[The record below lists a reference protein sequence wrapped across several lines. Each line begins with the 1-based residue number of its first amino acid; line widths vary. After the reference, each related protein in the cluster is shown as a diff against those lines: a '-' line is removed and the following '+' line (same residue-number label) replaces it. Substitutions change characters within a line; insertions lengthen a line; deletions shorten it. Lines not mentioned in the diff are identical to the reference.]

1 MGSKY
6 QILSQDE
13 VEALHSAFT
22 EGLKDRARK
31 FIPAEAVHNDYTLS
45 LLTENL
51 LAAARQ
57 RIKIDQS
64 ELSWLARPSFAQ
76 MDKSLR
82 KLVTTLQTDH
92 FTEHQYDTFEKAA
105 AVRKEDPA
113 VQQLFGDRTRI
124 YLKCDVDADSK
135 IRKEIERT
143 LARGGY
149 TITSYK
155 DGYATDAA
163 GKQKFKIGKLLK
175 DHEALRKKFETDPA
189 RAGDTLV
196 VISRDIMDI
205 ARMSTNRGWWSCMA
219 TNGDFSNF
227 LPTQIRDGA
236 LVAYLI
242 SSRDP
247 EINDPLARVTIKS
260 HDPHDDKKALY
271 DTEKKITP
279 TEFEAT
285 SRRTAVNSLIYKAE
299 NDQHMVE
306 QLESLIKSLSEDS
319 EGNKEEIKA
328 AQFAAE
334 EHRRM
339 AQFRTKKILP
349 GAAFEAEKM
358 EKKLALLKARFNRIS
373 ARIEKENDVTN
384 YAYVVST
391 TYGMGHDSFRQV
403 VTDFVEEHI
412 NKGKHGTFKLRSGM
426 YKDNDDLI
434 LVRGKRP
441 LRPAFQS

>member
-22 EGLKDRARK
+22 ERLKDRARK
-31 FIPAEAVHNDYTLS
+31 FIPSDAVHNDYTLS

-64 ELSWLARPSFAQ
+64 ALPWLARPNFVQ
-76 MDKSLR
+76 MDNSLR
-82 KLVTTLQTDH
+82 KLVRALQTDH
-92 FTEHQYDTFEKAA
+92 FSEHQYDTFEKAA
-105 AVRKEDPA
+105 AARKEDPA

-135 IRKEIERT
+135 IRKEIERK
-143 LARGGY
+143 LARWGY

-175 DHEALRKKFETDPA
+175 EHEELRKKFENDPV

-196 VISRDIMDI
+196 VISRDTMDI
-205 ARMSTNRGWWSCMA
+205 ARMSTNRGWKSCMA
-219 TNGDFSNF
+219 TDGDFSNY

-247 EINDPLARVTIKS
+247 EINDPLARITIKS
-260 HDPHDDKKALY
+260 YDPHDDKKALH
-271 DTEKKITP
+271 DTERKINRA
-279 TEFEAT
+279 EFEAN
-285 SRRTAVNSLIYKAE
+285 SRRTEVNSLTYKAE
-299 NDQHMVE
+299 NDLHMAE
-306 QLESLIKSLSEDS
+306 QLENLIERLSEDS
-319 EGNKEEIKA
+319 EGNKEEIEA

-349 GAAFEAEKM
+349 KAIFEAEKM
-358 EKKLALLKARFNRIS
+358 EKKHALLKARFNRIS
-373 ARIEKENDVTN
+373 ARLEKEKDVTG
-384 YAYVVST
+384 YAYAVST

-403 VTDFVEEHI
+403 VADFVEDHL
-412 NKGKHGTFKLRSGM
+412 NNGKRGTFRLRSGM
-426 YKDNDDLI
+426 YNDNDDERI

-441 LRPAFQS
+441 LRPAF